1 MNSSITPP
9 ITPFFQQLNA
19 FTEYNGKRV
28 YCKINKYVDSK
39 NNTISGDHCFVTS
52 FNKEKYSPYPKE
64 GGTFNITSE
73 QRNCFNSTF
82 FEDTVNGKN
91 FLENHKMFEENLTN
105 NEIVDII
112 FQNNQDTY
120 KDKKG
125 KIMFQYE
132 DNVKEKKYQ
141 EGCVVF
147 GCRLNFRQRYFL
159 HYNDEILDEDN
170 RKKINDLVFP
180 KNKPALKGDALKKYK
195 NTLNFTINYPQGTA
209 NTVKLNYE
217 TDIKEKKGFII
228 KIIYREVVASKE
240 LKGLHDGVWYVHENV
255 KRPDA
260 YTNSDFEDEEILNKF
275 VEDYG
280 PPQFNGTL
288 NTPEEVEKFA
298 KPNSYYRYGIP
309 YEFWADKPIA
319 KKIVSF
325 GVRAFCDFVEIIYIK
340 EKFNDVSKKNNDPIN
355 QLYKNN
361 ATIFNTSKLL
371 TNEKN
376 LLKSPNSSDEKQ
388 DSEKQDSEK
397 SDKKDES
404 EESEDSSDS
413 ESSDSDSESD

>member
-1 MNSSITPP
+1 MNSSITP
-9 ITPFFQQLNA
+9 IFQPLNA

-28 YCKINKYVDSK
+28 YCKINKYIDE
-39 NNTISGDHCFVTS
+39 NNNNLNGDYCFVTS

-64 GGTFNITSE
+64 GGTYNITSE

-82 FEDTVNGKN
+82 FEDTVNGKK
-91 FLENHKMFEENLTN
+91 FLDNHKMFEENLTN
-105 NEIVDII
+105 NEIVEAI

-141 EGCVVF
+141 EGSVVF
-147 GCRLNFRQRYFL
+147 GCRLNFKQKYFL

-180 KNKPALKGDALKKYK
+180 KNKPALKGDALKKFK

-209 NTVKLNYE
+209 NTIKLNYE

-228 KIIYREVVASKE
+228 KIIYREVVVSKE
-240 LKGLHDGVWYVHENV
+240 LKGLHDGIWYVSEDV
-255 KRPDA
+255 KKPDA
-260 YTNSDFEDEEILNKF
+260 YTNSDFENEEILNKF
-275 VEDYG
+275 IEDYG

-288 NTPEEVEKFA
+288 YTPAEVEKYA
-298 KPNSYYRYGIP
+298 KSNSYYRYGIP
-309 YEFWADKPIA
+309 YEFWADKAIA

-325 GVRAFCDFVEIIYIK
+325 GVRAYCDFVEIIHVK
-340 EKFNDVSKKNNDPIN
+340 EKFTENTKKNNDPIN
-355 QLYKNN
+355 QLYKGN
-361 ATIFNTSKLL
+361 ATIFNSTKLSS
-371 TNEKN
+371 E
-376 LLKSPNSSDEKQ
+376 LKSPTSPTSNSSDEKQ
-388 DSEKQDSEK
+388 DADK
-397 SDKKDES
+397 SDKKTESSSESSES
-404 EESEDSSDS
+404 ESE
-413 ESSDSDSESD
+413 SDSDSDSD